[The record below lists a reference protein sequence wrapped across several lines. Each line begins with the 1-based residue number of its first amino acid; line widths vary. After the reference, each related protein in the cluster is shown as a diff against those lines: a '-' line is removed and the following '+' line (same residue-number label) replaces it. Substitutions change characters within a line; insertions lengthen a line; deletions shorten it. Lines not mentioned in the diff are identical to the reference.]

1 MTKDASGNYFQRLHA
16 LDITTGAEEFGG
28 PQDIQATFPG
38 TGDSSIGGKV
48 VFDPKQYEE
57 RAGLLLVN
65 GVVYTSW
72 ASHCDIPPYRGW
84 VVGYN
89 ESSLAQASVLNFTPN
104 GSEGSVWASGA
115 GPAADA
121 NGNIY
126 FLAANGTFDTSLD
139 VNGFPAK
146 GDYGNGFL
154 KLSTSNNTLAVADY
168 FAMFNTVAESNN
180 DQDLGSGGALVLP
193 DMTDSQGQIKH
204 LAVGAGKDQNIYLV
218 DRDHMG
224 KFNPNDN
231 SNIYQELSGALSGGE
246 FAMPAY
252 FNNTLYYGAVG
263 DSIKA
268 FQFSNAKLSTSLA
281 SETSNKFGYPGTTPS
296 ISATGTSNGIV
307 WAAEN
312 GSTAVLHAY
321 DATDLSREL
330 YNSNQAASSR
340 DHFGTGNKFITP
352 TIANGKVYV
361 GTTNGVG
368 VFGLLNQPIVE
379 ETEFLPAASSGPT
392 HRVFFWDGFTDKEGT
407 ILDSTTVGDS
417 VTYTINVATAGTYD
431 VKVAVKELNT
441 RAIWQL
447 SINGN
452 DQGSPQDEYAPSATW
467 AEFDLGT
474 VTFSSTGSQ
483 TFKFTVKGK
492 NANSQDYKMA
502 FDYIKLTPQ

>member
-1 MTKDASGNYFQRLHA
+1 
-16 LDITTGAEEFGG
+16 
-28 PQDIQATFPG
+28 
-38 TGDSSIGGKV
+38 
-48 VFDPKQYEE
+48 
-57 RAGLLLVN
+57 
-65 GVVYTSW
+65 
-72 ASHCDIPPYRGW
+72 
-84 VVGYN
+84 
-89 ESSLAQASVLNFTPN
+89 
-104 GSEGSVWASGA
+104 
-115 GPAADA
+115 
-121 NGNIY
+121 
-126 FLAANGTFDTSLD
+126 
-139 VNGFPAK
+139 
-146 GDYGNGFL
+146 
-154 KLSTSNNTLAVADY
+154 
-168 FAMFNTVAESNN
+168 
-180 DQDLGSGGALVLP
+180 
-193 DMTDSQGQIKH
+193 
-204 LAVGAGKDQNIYLV
+204 
-218 DRDHMG
+218 
-224 KFNPNDN
+224 
-231 SNIYQELSGALSGGE
+231 
-246 FAMPAY
+246 MPAY

-330 YNSNQAASSR
+330 YNSNPAASSR